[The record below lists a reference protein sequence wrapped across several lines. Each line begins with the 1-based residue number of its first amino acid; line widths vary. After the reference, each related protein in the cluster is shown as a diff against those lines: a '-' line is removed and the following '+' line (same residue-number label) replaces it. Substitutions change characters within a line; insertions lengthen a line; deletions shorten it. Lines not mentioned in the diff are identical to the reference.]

1 MKTEQFRVVLLEA
14 IGGSQ
19 DALEQLL
26 AMYEPLINK
35 HSMINGVL
43 DEDLRQYIL
52 IHIALN
58 ISKFEP

>member
-1 MKTEQFRVVLLEA
+1 MKAEEFRMVLYDA
-14 IGGSQ
+14 IGGSHE
-19 DALEQLL
+19 ALEQLL
-26 AMYEPLINK
+26 AQYEPLINK
-35 HSMINGVL
+35 HSMVNGAL